1 MSSRV
6 KVVVTGAAGQIA
18 YSLIPRLVDGKTFG
32 NRTVDLCLV
41 EIPQVVSKLE
51 GLVMELEDSYFP
63 HMGEVTYTDN
73 FEEASHDADWFLLVG
88 SIPRGIVYEGKKI
101 EERSDLLK
109 INGGIFVGQGKAI
122 GKNGKEDAKILV
134 VGNPANTNALIGKNA
149 AGKDSQLWMAMTM
162 LDSSRAKSVISKK
175 TGTNIENVKNMIIWG
190 NHSPTMYPDFE
201 NIVANGSPGKDL
213 IDDMDW
219 VNNEF
224 LPVVQQRGKAVI
236 DSRGASSATS
246 AAKAALDT
254 VVACENPTA
263 SGDCFSAAVISD
275 GSYDLPEG
283 IICGMPLMTTPE
295 GKVEI
300 VRDIVLSDFAKGKI
314 KISTDELIDE
324 RAAVEDLLSK

>member
-32 NRTVDLCLV
+32 DRIVDLCLV

-73 FEEASHDADWFLLVG
+73 FEDASHNADWFLLVG

-109 INGGIFVGQGKAI
+109 INGGIFVNQGKAI
-122 GKNGKEDAKILV
+122 GNNAKDDAKILV

-149 AGKDSQLWMAMTM
+149 SGKDSQLWMAMTM
-162 LDSSRAKSVISKK
+162 LDSSRAKSVLAKK
-175 TGTNIENVKNMIIWG
+175 TNVNVDQVSNMIIWG
-190 NHSPTMYPDFE
+190 NHSPTMYPDIE
-201 NIVANGSPGKDL
+201 NAVVNGES
-213 IDDMDW
+213 ISSVINDMGW
-219 VNNEF
+219 VENEF
-224 LPVVQQRGKAVI
+224 LPTVQQRGKAVI
-236 DSRGASSATS
+236 DARGASSATS

-254 VVACENPTA
+254 VIACENPTD
-263 SGDCFSAAVISD
+263 SDDSFSAAVESD
-275 GSYDLPEG
+275 GSYGVPEG
-283 IICGMPLMTTPE
+283 LICGFPLSTDGNGVVTIKKGLE
-295 GKVEI
+295 
-300 VRDIVLSDFAKGKI
+300 LSDFAKQKFQVSI
-314 KISTDELIDE
+314 DELISE
-324 RAAVEDLLSK
+324 RQAVEHLMK